1 MFYIFSRVG
10 HSLILKMSDRSFFE
24 QKMSDLE
31 NCSFFAFF
39 ERAITLY
46 PSSLRKSERAIAL
59 FVALF
64 ERAKEQQLF
73 WSLF

>member
-1 MFYIFSRVG
+1 
-10 HSLILKMSDRSFFE
+10 MSN
-24 QKMSDLE
+24 LE

-39 ERAITLY
+39 ERAITLS

-64 ERAKEQQLF
+64 ERATALLVALLKRAKKE
-73 WSLF
+73 